1 MPAGPHPFPLPALP
15 AAGDTDRRMASIL
28 ILVGTESGNAQM
40 VADTLQEEL
49 GRAGHAVD
57 VRAEGDD
64 LEGLGGGRV
73 VLICTATHG
82 LGELPDNIIPLHDA
96 LVRERPDLSALR
108 YGVIALGDQT
118 YHETFCH
125 GGKTMDRLFAE
136 LGATRVGERLEIDA
150 CTQPLPDEDAVEWA
164 KEWVALL

>member
-1 MPAGPHPFPLPALP
+1 
-15 AAGDTDRRMASIL
+15 MASIL

-49 GRAGHAVD
+49 ARAGHD
-57 VRAEGDD
+57 VETRAEGDS
-64 LEGLGGGRV
+64 LEELGSGRV

-96 LVRERPDLSALR
+96 LAREKPDLSTLR
-108 YGVIALGDQT
+108 YGVIALGDQI
-118 YHETFCH
+118 YEETFCN
-125 GGKTMDRLFAE
+125 GGRMMDRLFSE
-136 LGATRVGERLEIDA
+136 LGARRIGERLEIDA